1 MRRLSGSTF
10 SDLSTWG
17 CFSRPT
23 QSTWKQLCPV
33 QTLVSFPQIHANTGW
48 LRGLPVSS
56 ITSIPSPSLE
66 HLKPSNPSI
75 SVVIIYHRH
84 ITVIVTGRHSH
95 NWQPWAWYDG
105 HGTVLLLH
113 QALQIP
119 GPSGAQLHTQQLCDH
134 SENWSKVVKVWRN
147 TFAECHEYFK
157 PDFLETKQ
165 ETTIF

>member
-1 MRRLSGSTF
+1 M
-10 SDLSTWG
+10 
-17 CFSRPT
+17 
-23 QSTWKQLCPV
+23 
-33 QTLVSFPQIHANTGW
+33 
-48 LRGLPVSS
+48 SS

-66 HLKPSNPSI
+66 HHKPSI
-75 SVVIIYHRH
+75 CVVIIHHRH
-84 ITVIVTGRHSH
+84 ITVIVTGRHSQ

-147 TFAECHEYFK
+147 TSAATKCHEYLK
-157 PDFLETKQ
+157 PDFVETKQ